1 MRNILVLALTGFLFV
16 TLAVRS
22 EAQESSPRFTIGGR
36 GLASFNINR
45 ASLDG
50 PGGGT
55 ATDDGAVSD
64 FSDSFLLLRLDQLL
78 YERHRAGMVIGFL
91 FPDAETDL
99 GEVFYNQVNV
109 FYDAKTF
116 AGTMGRTRLNNFLF
130 EFPTL
135 REEDVLDYG
144 FVLNA
149 LSNAKNSEFSRY
161 GNVVKAEAF
170 ALNSRLAVGGQVA
183 NWTVTDSTG
192 ARVDDFEINAFS
204 GQVTYRLPGAIRYT
218 EVLRQAGVAVHAQ
231 DVQVPG
237 QRWIYSFLASG
248 AVNLTRHP
256 LRNIELAGQVVYNR
270 GISDAASGTE
280 RAARLGTPM
289 GRARARSTA
298 FMASLRFLRRP
309 YQLERLQA
317 SVTGGYKS
325 YEDIDAS
332 QFVLVPNLFF
342 RLGQGVDLG
351 VQYQFETFRGELA
364 AIRGRSREHSVKLT
378 LAFNFQARFND
389 YFGDRDDILN
399 MEHGYVR

>member
-1 MRNILVLALTGFLFV
+1 MRNILVLAMTVFMFGAF
-16 TLAVRS
+16 AVRS
-22 EAQESSPRFTIGGR
+22 AAQESSPRFTIGGR
-36 GLASFNINR
+36 GLTSLNVNR
-45 ASLDG
+45 SSLDA
-50 PGGGT
+50 PGGAT
-55 ATDDGAVSD
+55 TTDDGAVSD

-91 FPDAETDL
+91 FPDAKTDL
-99 GEVFYNQVNV
+99 GDVFYNQVNV

-116 AGTMGRTRLNNFLF
+116 AATLGRTRLNNFLY

-135 REEDVLDYG
+135 REEDVLEYG

-149 LSNAKNSEFSRY
+149 LSNAENSEFSRY

-170 ALNSRLAVGGQVA
+170 ALNSRLVASGQVA

-204 GQVTYRLPGAIRYT
+204 GQLTYRLPDGIRYT
-218 EVLRQAGVAVHAQ
+218 EVLRQAGLSVHAQ
-231 DVQVPG
+231 NIQVPG
-237 QRWIYSFLASG
+237 QRWLYSLVASG
-248 AVNLTRHP
+248 SVNLTRHP
-256 LRNIELAGQVVYNR
+256 LRNLELAGQVLYNR
-270 GISDAASGTE
+270 GLGEAGSITD
-280 RAARLGTPM
+280 RAVRLATPM

-298 FMASLRFLRRP
+298 VMASLRFLRRP

-325 YEDIDAS
+325 YEGIDAS
-332 QFVLVPNLFF
+332 QFVVVPNLFF

-351 VQYQFETFRGELA
+351 IQYQFESFRGDLA
-364 AIRGRSREHSVKLT
+364 EIRGRSNAHSIKLT
-378 LAFNFQARFND
+378 LAFSFQARFND

-399 MEHGYVR
+399 MEHGYIR